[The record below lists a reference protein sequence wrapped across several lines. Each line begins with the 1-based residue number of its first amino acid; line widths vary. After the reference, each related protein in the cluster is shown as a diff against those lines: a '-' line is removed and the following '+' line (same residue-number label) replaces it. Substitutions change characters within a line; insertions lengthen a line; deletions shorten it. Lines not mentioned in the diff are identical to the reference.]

1 MDFRGRRPACE
12 LTMRGSGGCR
22 RDYIRTDWMAP
33 RTYRG
38 GGSGGD
44 ATSELY
50 KEILILNE
58 FSQV

>member
-44 ATSELY
+44 ATSDVNY
-50 KEILILNE
+50 IKK
-58 FSQV
+58 S